1 MDPNNPFAFLIQAII
16 GGTVEAV
23 AGKALEATPR
33 AAERARA
40 LMSLVERQP
49 LSATEPAVTAAVAAA
64 RQEIIDQYREADL
77 TLSDETARAMVAL
90 LNHPPFVE
98 EVARVLLFR
107 GQPDLARLH
116 QHYLDQDGA
125 GAQWEAL
132 EEPLLE
138 FFTAI
143 ERHMLGDATLG
154 PVLRETRAV
163 ASLARVEQDSAY
175 IAVVMRQA
183 LEVQMTIAAG
193 TQQSTVDMRR
203 LVKVAGRQEAYLGQI
218 RELLQQILA
227 QMAAP
232 AAGQAAPVA
241 VYAGAELP
249 YLRTLRR
256 ECNRLPLALRVT
268 AGSAAQDAGRQP
280 SLDQVY
286 VDLQVQTAPALD
298 DVLARLAVP
307 PDEWPALRRKLGAA
321 APGGRAPRGGDAEL
335 AEAAEGWRQIDVR
348 RLRADADE
356 WKQHPLAPW
365 AQEPA
370 RLHDALAPL
379 LALEAMKANRQM
391 VLLGDPG
398 SGKSTLV
405 NHLAYMLAGARL
417 GEATDWQTRLHAA
430 FPQPLLPLRV
440 ILRRW
445 SAGLHAG
452 SPHGLELAYQA
463 LDDLHSGLGRRE
475 LVDACE
481 RGQALVLFDGLDE
494 TPIVA
499 GDGDAI
505 DRRGR
510 IVAAVSAFCTAH
522 PACYVLVTS
531 RVKPYQQAQSPYRIG
546 DLPDFMLARLE
557 DARIDL
563 FVRRWYEELAHRD
576 PARADAVPSLRNR
589 LLHEIGRKPD
599 LREMAGTPILLTML
613 AAINAGQPLP
623 ESRAAVY
630 HACVEQLLYTWD
642 EAKLEDT
649 RHVPAQPGA
658 ETPPAPTLERLL
670 AEPGVAKKRADFER
684 VLWEV
689 TYAAHEQS
697 GRRQADLP
705 AATLEHKLATLHS
718 DPHKGKEWASRVVD
732 FLRQRSGLLVENE
745 TGVFSYPHPS
755 FQEYMTAR
763 WLLEQDDCPQEAAAK
778 AAYDHWREVILLAC
792 GYLANEAKS
801 FTRVVNIIDELA
813 AVDGSDGAHWPRLL
827 VAGQAWKEFDGRN
840 RQVSDRGAMLRAE
853 LPRKLTKVMQ
863 TGAATPAQRR
873 DAGLLAAAIADPPA
887 ALAGDPE
894 LVTLPEYRGDGRPY
908 VFRIG
913 QYPVTNAQYRRFVA
927 AGGYNRTQPWW
938 TEELAQGM
946 MRFRSKWPDGPAAAD
961 DDRFNHDTQPV
972 VAVSWYE
979 AMAYCAW
986 LTARLRKAGRLD
998 AQHAVRLPTVGEWVW
1013 AAAGAARRTYA
1024 WGETFDPACANTG
1037 ESGLEQSTPV
1047 HMYPQGA
1054 TPAAAGHEP
1063 IWDLCGNV
1071 WEWTV
1076 TKSGTAEWLWLKG
1089 GSWYEPGDKVT
1100 TAARAGYDPRF
1111 RDYRGFRVVVVPIS
1125 RLSSES

>member
-1 MDPNNPFAFLIQAII
+1 MDPNNPFSFLIQAII
-16 GGTVEAV
+16 GGVVEAV
-23 AGKALEATPR
+23 AGKALEGTPR
-33 AAERARA
+33 VAARGRT
-40 LMSLVERQP
+40 LLSLVERQP
-49 LSATEPAVTAAVAAA
+49 LSATEQAVTAAVAAA
-64 RQEIIDQYREADL
+64 RQDIVDQYREADL
-77 TLSDETARAMVAL
+77 TLSDETTRALVAL

-98 EVARVLLFR
+98 EVAGVLLFR

-138 FFTAI
+138 FFIAI
-143 ERHMLGDATLG
+143 ERRMLADTTLG

-163 ASLARVEQDSAY
+163 ASLARVEQDTAY
-175 IAVVMRQA
+175 IAVVSRQA
-183 LEVQMTIAAG
+183 LEVQMSIAAG
-193 TQQSTVDMRR
+193 TEQSAVDMRR
-203 LVKVAGRQEAYLGQI
+203 LVKVAGRQEAYLGQM
-218 RELLQQILA
+218 RELLQQLVT
-227 QMAAP
+227 QMAAL
-232 AAGQAAPVA
+232 ASRQEAPVA

-256 ECNRLPLALRVT
+256 ECNRLPLALRMN

-286 VDLQVQTAPALD
+286 VDLQVQAAPALD

-307 PDEWPALRRKLGAA
+307 QDEWPALRRKLAA
-321 APGGRAPRGGDAEL
+321 ATPGGRAPRTGDAEL
-335 AEAAEGWRQIDVR
+335 AEAAEGWRQVDVR

-356 WKQHPLAPW
+356 WKQHPLARW

-370 RLHDALAPL
+370 RLQAALAPL

-417 GEATDWQTRLHAA
+417 GEATDWQARLHAA

-463 LDDLHSGLGRRE
+463 LDDLHSALSRRA

-481 RGQALVLFDGLDE
+481 HGHALVLFDGLDE

-510 IVAAVSAFCTAH
+510 IVEAVSAFCTAH
-522 PACYVLVTS
+522 PRCHVLVTS
-531 RVKPYQQAQSPYRIG
+531 RVKPYTQAQSPYRVG
-546 DLPDFMLARLE
+546 DLPDFTLARL
-557 DARIDL
+557 DDTRIDL
-563 FVRRWYEELAHRD
+563 FVRRWYEELARRD
-576 PARADAVPSLRNR
+576 PARADAAPSLRNR

-642 EAKLEDT
+642 EAKLEDA
-649 RHVPAQPGA
+649 RSVPAQPGA

-718 DPHKGKEWASRVVD
+718 DPHKGKEWASRVVE

-745 TGVFSYPHPS
+745 TGVFAYPHPS

-763 WLLEQDDCPQEAAAK
+763 WLLEKENCPQEIAAK

-801 FTRVVNIIDELA
+801 FTRVVSIVDELA
-813 AVDGSDGAHWPRLL
+813 AVDGSEAAHWPRLL
-827 VAGQAWKEFDGRN
+827 VAGQAWLEFDGRN
-840 RQVSDRGAMLRAE
+840 RQVSDRGAILRAE
-853 LPRKLTKVMQ
+853 LPRLLTRVMQ
-863 TGAATPAQRR
+863 TGAAAPAQRR
-873 DAGLLAAAIADPPA
+873 DAGLLAAAIAEPPA
-887 ALAGDPE
+887 ELDGDPV
-894 LVTLPEYRGDGRPY
+894 LVTLPEFGGDGRPY
-908 VFRIG
+908 VFQIG

-927 AGGYNRTQPWW
+927 AGGYDRTQPWW
-938 TEELAQGM
+938 TEEAVKEIE
-946 MRFRSKWPDGPAAAD
+946 RAWHEWPVGPRLWN
-961 DDRFNHDTQPV
+961 DDRFNRDTQPV

-986 LTARLRKAGRLD
+986 LTAHLRAEGRLD
-998 AQHAVRLPTVGEWVW
+998 AQHAVRLPTEGEWVW
-1013 AAAGAARRTYA
+1013 AAAGAAAAHLRLGRTFRRRPRQHA
-1024 WGETFDPACANTG
+1024 R
-1037 ESGLEQSTPV
+1037 EQP
-1047 HMYPQGA
+1047 GA
-1054 TPAAAGHEP
+1054 THARPH
-1063 IWDLCGNV
+1063 V
-1071 WEWTV
+1071 
-1076 TKSGTAEWLWLKG
+1076 
-1089 GSWYEPGDKVT
+1089 
-1100 TAARAGYDPRF
+1100 RAGRHTRRGRPRAHLGPVRQRVGMDGD
-1111 RDYRGFRVVVVPIS
+1111 RDCRFAQAQGGQLGIEWRQCHYGRPCRPRSEGREPRQGVSGGCGPH
-1125 RLSSES
+1125 LSPWF